1 MRRWIVRAA
10 AVQRLCKRGHADY
23 DATHLSL
30 LHDDGCNIACV
41 TSSLD
46 VISSALS
53 QTNQVSCMV
62 AGTISES
69 FLKPSMTPEVAG
81 GAHQTD
87 GKAKHA
93 KADDSCV
100 CNRLAHIQRTTFRV
114 STCSHSDNQQSVEQT
129 TPTQRDRTMLGIRRS
144 SSARLPTSAPSASS
158 PAAAGATSANLYDQ
172 LTSPG
177 RLPPDRNY
185 I

>member
-1 MRRWIVRAA
+1 MRAA
-10 AVQRLCKRGHADY
+10 AVQRLCKRSHADY

-69 FLKPSMTPEVAG
+69 FLKPSMTPDVAG

-129 TPTQRDRTMLGIRRS
+129 PHTARSHDVGYSPLLICTATNVSAFRKLPCRRWS
-144 SSARLPTSAPSASS
+144 NLRKPVRSTDFSWTI
-158 PAAAGATSANLYDQ
+158 AT
-172 LTSPG
+172 
-177 RLPPDRNY
+177 
-185 I
+185 